1 MAVELKVHVSSERVT
16 LRVLF
21 LSVALLLY
29 MNSNNSASI
38 CALPYM
44 EGVLELKKLLWY
56 AENYTSMCTAD
67 VTAHS
72 VN

>member
-1 MAVELKVHVSSERVT
+1 MHVSSERVT

-44 EGVLELKKLLWY
+44 EGVLELKKTLL
-56 AENYTSMCTAD
+56 
-67 VTAHS
+67 VR
-72 VN
+72 